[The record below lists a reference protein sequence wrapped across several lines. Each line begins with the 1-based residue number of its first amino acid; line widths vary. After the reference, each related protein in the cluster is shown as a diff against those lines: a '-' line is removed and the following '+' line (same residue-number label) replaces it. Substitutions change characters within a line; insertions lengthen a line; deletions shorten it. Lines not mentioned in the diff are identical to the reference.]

1 MRSRWACMFVDSFNS
16 GKVPV
21 LKDAVSLAK
30 EVRMRD
36 LADKAVE
43 SWVQVVSVRHAF
55 DPTRP

>member
-1 MRSRWACMFVDSFNS
+1 MFVDSFNS